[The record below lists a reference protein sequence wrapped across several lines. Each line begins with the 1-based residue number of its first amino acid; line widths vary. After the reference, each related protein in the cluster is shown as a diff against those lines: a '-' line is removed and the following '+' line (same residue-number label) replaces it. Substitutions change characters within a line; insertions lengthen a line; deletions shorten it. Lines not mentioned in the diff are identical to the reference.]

1 MVDILD
7 TLNTRAGE
15 FAVTLASPADLETVR
30 LMLVEAANWMQTGG
44 VKQWAPE
51 QFTPDLIRSY
61 YDEREIYL
69 LIREGEPAAMFTL
82 QDSDPD
88 YWGALNIPGYSY
100 LHRLTVRQ
108 SCRGQ
113 GLGGEMLHWA
123 AKRSKALGR
132 AGLRLDCWNQN
143 VKLNRLYQE
152 LGFRLQGSGRKDGG
166 REFNLYQLDQAI
178 YDHA

>member
-1 MVDILD
+1 MIDRVGTVI
-7 TLNTRAGE
+7 TRGGD
-15 FAVTLASPADLETVR
+15 FSVTLAKPGDLETVR

-44 VKQWAPE
+44 VKQWNPE

-69 LIREGEPAAMFTL
+69 LTREGEPAAMFTL

-100 LHRLTVRQ
+100 LHRLTVRLPY
-108 SCRGQ
+108 RGQ
-113 GLGGEMLHWA
+113 GLGGEILSFA
-123 AKRSKALGR
+123 AKRSKVLGR
-132 AGLRLDCWNQN
+132 SGLRLDCWNQN

-152 LGFRLQGSGRKDGG
+152 LGFRLQGTGRKDDG
-166 REFNLYQLDQAI
+166 REFNLYQLAPAI
-178 YDHA
+178 YDQA